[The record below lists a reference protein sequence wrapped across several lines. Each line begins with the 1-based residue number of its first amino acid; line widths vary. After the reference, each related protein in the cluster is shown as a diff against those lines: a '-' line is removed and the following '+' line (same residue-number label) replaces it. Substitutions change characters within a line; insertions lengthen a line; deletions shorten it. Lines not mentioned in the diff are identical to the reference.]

1 MSETTPRERTGPA
14 TDATDDPAGADATA
28 DAETADAGGR
38 ETLRARLGFGSGS
51 SGSDPDAVE
60 ITCYVVTGE
69 HGGLTIPE
77 SFCREC
83 HLFVRA
89 ADVAAERADAPV
101 EVRVV
106 SWYTHVLGAL
116 RHGGYH
122 PPVMVIDGKRLSQG
136 HAVPSVEEVV
146 AAIEAAAER

>member
-1 MSETTPRERTGPA
+1 MMSETTPRERTGPA

-89 ADVAAERADAPV
+89 AEQAAEQVDDDMEIHVRSWWTGFPV
-101 EVRVV
+101 
-106 SWYTHVLGAL
+106 AL
-116 RHGGYH
+116 LHGGYH
-122 PPVMVIDGKRLSQG
+122 PPVMLVDGEMVAQG
-136 HAVPSVEEVV
+136 HDVPSPDDIVD
-146 AAIEAAAER
+146 AIP